1 MGLFRHPHLVRGIVH
16 TSQGAF
22 LIERGVAEVPDEI
35 GASLGWIR
43 VDDDQQPGVNP
54 TGAAPRRID
63 ASHDQ
68 VSAH

>member
-1 MGLFRHPHLVRGIVH
+1 MGLYRHPHLVRGIVH

-43 VDDDQQPGVNP
+43 MDEEPQPGMKATERTPVRLDVP
-54 TGAAPRRID
+54 QTHLGA
-63 ASHDQ
+63 H
-68 VSAH
+68 